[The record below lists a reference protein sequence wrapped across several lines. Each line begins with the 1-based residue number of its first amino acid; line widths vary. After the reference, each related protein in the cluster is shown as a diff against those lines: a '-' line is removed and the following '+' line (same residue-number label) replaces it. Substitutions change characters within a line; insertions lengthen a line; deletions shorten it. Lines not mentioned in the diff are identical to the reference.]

1 MLGIFLLKMRSPT
14 SLFVKVIRF
23 VMQNIDWNSFSNSTI
38 LIEYLPFVK
47 QVEEIKRPINHK
59 VKFNISK
66 DIKISSVEEYQ
77 KKLGSSISE
86 FQPKFHH
93 LIAK

>member
-47 QVEEIKRPINHK
+47 QVEEIKRPINHSP
-59 VKFNISK
+59 FPR
-66 DIKISSVEEYQ
+66 
-77 KKLGSSISE
+77 KLSLVGKANMQIITIQHNMSFIITMSPI
-86 FQPKFHH
+86 Q
-93 LIAK
+93 